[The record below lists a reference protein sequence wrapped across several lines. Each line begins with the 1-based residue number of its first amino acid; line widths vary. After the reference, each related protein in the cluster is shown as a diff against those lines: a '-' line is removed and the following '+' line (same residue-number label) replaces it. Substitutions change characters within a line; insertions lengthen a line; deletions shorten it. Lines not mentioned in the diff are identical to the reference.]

1 MTVWVTGANG
11 QVGRCLADVVS
22 ASGRDGYLFLSR
34 DALDI
39 TSEAAVADL
48 AQRTPPSCIV
58 NLAAYTRVDKAESE
72 PELAMRVNGTA
83 VRYLAE
89 AAQRHGAPLIQVST
103 DYVFNGAQAEPYV
116 EGDPVDPLNVYGHTK
131 LAGERSASH
140 HCDRHVIV
148 RTSWVFSE
156 YGENFVRTMLR
167 LGRER
172 DSLSVVGD
180 QFGGPTYAGDIA
192 RFMIDLVERSTNGEA
207 ESGVCHFAGR
217 PFVSWYE
224 FAGEVLE
231 AARLAGLLDRP
242 PALQSITSDMYP
254 TAAKRPRNSRLASG
268 GGGCLADNVGPDWR
282 AALSAVVSRIGSR

>member
-11 QVGRCLADVVS
+11 QVGRCLADAVS

-48 AQRTPPSCIV
+48 AKRTPPSCIV
-58 NLAAYTRVDKAESE
+58 NLAAYTQVDKAESE

-103 DYVFNGAQAEPYV
+103 DYVFNGTQSEPYV
-116 EGDPVDPLNVYGHTK
+116 EDDPVDPLNVYGHTK
-131 LAGERSASH
+131 LAGERNAIRC
-140 HCDRHVIV
+140 CDRHVIV

-156 YGENFVRTMLR
+156 YGENFVKTMLG

-172 DSLSVVGD
+172 DSLSIVGD
-180 QFGGPTYAGDIA
+180 QVGGPTYAGDIA
-192 RFMIDLVERSTNGEA
+192 RFIVEQVERSANEQEEIGI
-207 ESGVCHFAGR
+207 CHFTGQ

-224 FAGEVLE
+224 FAVAIFEVARLTGVLE
-231 AARLAGLLDRP
+231 RLPLLHP
-242 PALQSITSDMYP
+242 ITSDMYP
-254 TAAKRPRNSRLASG
+254 TAAKRPRNSRLLISRD
-268 GGGCLADNVGPDWR
+268 GCLLYNSQSDWR
-282 AALSAVVSRIGSR
+282 IALHTILAGMKI